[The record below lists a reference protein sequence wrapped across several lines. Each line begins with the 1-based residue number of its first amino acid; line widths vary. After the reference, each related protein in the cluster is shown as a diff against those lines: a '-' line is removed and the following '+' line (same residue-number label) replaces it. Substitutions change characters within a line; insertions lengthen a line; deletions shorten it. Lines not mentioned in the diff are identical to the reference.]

1 MYVLLIFQERTV
13 KRWNCILCIAIFAV
27 ALISVALANRDMVT
41 LQVLPQE
48 VAGWFAVNP
57 SVNLPL
63 FLVILGS
70 IVAGLLVGFIWEWIR
85 EYGERAEK
93 ARLARET
100 RRLER
105 EVARLKGEKHQGK
118 DEVLALLDEAS

>member
-1 MYVLLIFQERTV
+1 MRYIRYF
-13 KRWNCILCIAIFAV
+13 CIAVFAL
-27 ALISVALANRDMVT
+27 ALISVALANRAMVE
-41 LQVLPQE
+41 LKVLPDE
-48 VAGWFAVNP
+48 VAGWFAVTP

-63 FLVILGS
+63 FLVILGA

-85 EYGERAEK
+85 EHGERAEK

-105 EVARLKGEKHQGK
+105 EVARLKGEQHQGK
-118 DEVLALLDEAS
+118 DEVLALLDKAS

>member
-1 MYVLLIFQERTV
+1 MQ
-13 KRWNCILCIAIFAV
+13 WP
-27 ALISVALANRDMVT
+27 SVALVNRAIVP
-41 LQVLPQE
+41 LKILPTE
-48 VAGWFAVNP
+48 VSHWFAVNP
-57 SVNLPL
+57 QIELPL

-70 IVAGLLVGFIWEWIR
+70 IVAGLLVGFVWEWIR
-85 EYGERAEK
+85 EYGQRAEA
-93 ARLARET
+93 ARQAREM

>member
-1 MYVLLIFQERTV
+1 MRYIRYA
-13 KRWNCILCIAIFAV
+13 CIAIFAI
-27 ALISVALANRDMVT
+27 ALIAIALANREIVSLEM
-41 LQVLPQE
+41 LPAE

-57 SVNLPL
+57 TIQLPL
-63 FLVILGS
+63 FVVIFGG

-85 EYGERAEK
+85 EYGQRAEA
-93 ARLARET
+93 ARQAREM

-105 EVARLKGEKHQGK
+105 EVARLKGEKHKGK

>member
-1 MYVLLIFQERTV
+1 MRYIRY
-13 KRWNCILCIAIFAV
+13 LCIAIFAI
-27 ALISVALANRDMVT
+27 ALISVALANREPVA
-41 LQVLPQE
+41 LKVLPNE

-57 SVNLPL
+57 SVQLPL

-93 ARLARET
+93 ARLQRET

-105 EVARLKGEKHQGK
+105 ENARLREEKHEGQ
-118 DEVLALLDEAS
+118 DEVLALLDRTG

>member
-1 MYVLLIFQERTV
+1 MRYIRYF
-13 KRWNCILCIAIFAV
+13 CIAVFAL
-27 ALISVALANRDMVT
+27 ALISVALANRVMVP
-41 LQVLPQE
+41 LQVLPTE
-48 VAGWFAVNP
+48 VSGWFAVNP
-57 SVNLPL
+57 SIQMPL

-70 IVAGLLVGFIWEWIR
+70 IVAGLLVGFVWEWIR
-85 EYGERAEK
+85 EHGQRAEAAK
-93 ARLARET
+93 QAREM

>member
-1 MYVLLIFQERTV
+1 MRYVRY
-13 KRWNCILCIAIFAV
+13 LCIAIFAV
-27 ALISVALANRDMVT
+27 ALISVALANRMMVP
-41 LQVLPQE
+41 LKVLPDE
-48 VAGWFAVNP
+48 VAGWFAVTP
-57 SVNLPL
+57 SVELPL
-63 FLVILGS
+63 FIVILGS

-85 EYGERAEK
+85 EHGERAEK